1 MSRVKLD
8 PKLKV
13 AIVCDWLDSVGGAE
27 QVIKETHALFPKAPI
42 FTSIY
47 RPKSVDWF
55 KDADV
60 RTGWLNLFPVATRKL
75 IPFLRTIYFG
85 NLNLTDYDLVISIT
99 GAEAKGIKTRKD
111 ALHISYV
118 HAPTQYYWEKYQ
130 DYLDNPGFGILD
142 PLVRKVLSSNIDR
155 LRAVDL
161 EFSRRPDFIVVPSN
175 YIKSEVK
182 KYYGRKA
189 EVIFPPVDVSKF
201 KNSRSSR
208 RKGFVVTSRQV
219 SWKKLDVAIE
229 ACIKLD
235 EPLVLVGDGTE
246 HRRLVRLAKGRSD
259 LIKFTPTTNTAGVK
273 RALRNAKG
281 YIFPSLEPFG
291 IAPIEALAAG
301 TPVIAYGRGGAL
313 DYIKDGKNG
322 VLFKKQDVDSLVQ
335 AIERFNVINFNR
347 AQVTKSAEKFSREI
361 FKEEFMKFI
370 NKKLLGTASK

>member
-1 MSRVKLD
+1 M
-8 PKLKV
+8 
-13 AIVCDWLDSVGGAE
+13 
-27 QVIKETHALFPKAPI
+27 
-42 FTSIY
+42 
-47 RPKSVDWF
+47 
-55 KDADV
+55 
-60 RTGWLNLFPVATRKL
+60 
-75 IPFLRTIYFG
+75 
-85 NLNLTDYDLVISIT
+85 
-99 GAEAKGIKTRKD
+99 
-111 ALHISYV
+111 
-118 HAPTQYYWEKYQ
+118 
-130 DYLDNPGFGILD
+130 
-142 PLVRKVLSSNIDR
+142 
-155 LRAVDL
+155 
-161 EFSRRPDFIVVPSN
+161 
-175 YIKSEVK
+175 
-182 KYYGRKA
+182 
-189 EVIFPPVDVSKF
+189 
-201 KNSRSSR
+201 
-208 RKGFVVTSRQV
+208 
-219 SWKKLDVAIE
+219 
-229 ACIKLD
+229 
-235 EPLVLVGDGTE
+235 GDGTE